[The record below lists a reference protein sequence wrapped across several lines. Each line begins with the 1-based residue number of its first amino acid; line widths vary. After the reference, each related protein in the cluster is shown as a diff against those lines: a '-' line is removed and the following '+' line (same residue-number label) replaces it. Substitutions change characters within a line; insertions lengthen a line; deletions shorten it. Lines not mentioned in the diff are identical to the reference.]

1 MTMPISDEEQI
12 KSLLNCC
19 DENATNE
26 VINDGE
32 IWPEE

>member
-19 DENATNE
+19 DEETTKKL
-26 VINDGE
+26 IDDGE
-32 IWPEE
+32 IWP